1 MFLFK
6 NIVLFGASLNFED
19 LNVFFLTVSKIM
31 LIMKLKKN
39 RGFKLPLKRFV
50 RNLSLLVIF
59 FGGQIISI
67 VKTNV
72 LLFQFL
78 IINLH

>member
-6 NIVLFGASLNFED
+6 NIVLFGDFED

-31 LIMKLKKN
+31 LIMKLKKT

>member
-1 MFLFK
+1 MDSNGPQFFKNSYNKLMMFLFK

-31 LIMKLKKN
+31 LIMKLKKT

-50 RNLSLLVIF
+50 RNLSLSVNF
-59 FGGQIISI
+59 FWWP
-67 VKTNV
+67 N
-72 LLFQFL
+72 
-78 IINLH
+78 H